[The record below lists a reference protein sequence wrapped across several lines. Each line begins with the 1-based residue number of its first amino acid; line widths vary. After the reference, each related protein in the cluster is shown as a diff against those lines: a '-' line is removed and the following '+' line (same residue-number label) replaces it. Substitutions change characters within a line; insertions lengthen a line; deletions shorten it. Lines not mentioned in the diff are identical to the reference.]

1 MTRKQKYPKAVTI
14 RMTNEMY
21 ATLRRLATD
30 DRKVAGVIRQLIRNQ
45 LDERAELAGNRRYF
59 TRRFR
64 ERIDELEE
72 NLEMRFTLLTMLL
85 TMFEELVIHTLEVSE
100 GRGGPLTYP
109 ALFRDGVYQAAE
121 YWAEVEMAVDNL
133 RALMHGT
140 GEEDD
145 IISALLPED
154 EEDEPDER

>member
-1 MTRKQKYPKAVTI
+1 VRKQKYPKAVTI

-30 DRKVAGVIRQLIRNQ
+30 DRKVAGVIRQMIRDQ

-72 NLEMRFTLLTMLL
+72 NLELRFSLLTMLL
-85 TMFEELVIHTLEVSE
+85 TMFEELVIHTLEISE
-100 GRGGPLTYP
+100 GNAERLAYP

-121 YWAEVEMAVDNL
+121 YWAEVEMAVENL
-133 RALMHGT
+133 RVLMHGT
-140 GEEDD
+140 GELADTVSEP
-145 IISALLPED
+145 LLDD
-154 EEDEPDER
+154 EEVEVNGR